1 MPLTFWFKVATL
13 VIDKEKWA
21 FWRFILHDALVQYV
35 EGKGCV
41 LDVTSAPDASAFNKA
56 GVFGDVRLLV
66 QLQPTEGGG
75 MNSGCSQAR
84 KRQKGGWAIGE
95 DDADARERRGVV
107 LAPTAILM
115 PDLPSHRAGQV
126 WHLAYSH
133 DARGRLTE
141 TVSRTMP
148 QLLGLAVAA
157 DQE

>member
-1 MPLTFWFKVATL
+1 MARSVAES
-13 VIDKEKWA
+13 V
-21 FWRFILHDALVQYV
+21 V
-35 EGKGCV
+35 
-41 LDVTSAPDASAFNKA
+41 
-56 GVFGDVRLLV
+56 VF
-66 QLQPTEGGG
+66 PAEHT
-75 MNSGCSQAR
+75 
-84 KRQKGGWAIGE
+84 K
-95 DDADARERRGVV
+95 ADARERRGVV
-107 LAPTAILM
+107 LAPTALLIM